1 MPRSA
6 FRQLELAVRHQE
18 PEQVREELARLA
30 PELGADVDR
39 LLHLDDELLVLEVHG
54 FVTGLRGE
62 RRARRRAEALC
73 RANAQL
79 KRLQSSTRTCDAN
92 LAVLDPLELLHPD
105 LVRAP
110 GMRFLELAGPG
121 VIVVALDVLRRA
133 RPLLLPKPDLT
144 AYLDAEALHLRWNL
158 GRGGLDL
165 RRSRPLVREDRQR
178 TLSVDVALP
187 VVRPAGAWLG
197 DMLTD
202 FGWVS

>member
-1 MPRSA
+1 MSQA
-6 FRQLELAVRHQE
+6 
-18 PEQVREELARLA
+18 
-30 PELGADVDR
+30 
-39 LLHLDDELLVLEVHG
+39 
-54 FVTGLRGE
+54 LRGE

-79 KRLQSSTRTCDAN
+79 KRLQSSTRTCDAD

-105 LVRAP
+105 LLRAP
-110 GMRFLELAGPG
+110 GMKFLELSIPNNR
-121 VIVVALDVLRRA
+121 VVVPLEVLRRA

-144 AYLDAEALHLRWNL
+144 AYVDAVALHLRWNL

-165 RRSRPLVREDRQR
+165 RRSRPLVREERQR
-178 TLSVDVALP
+178 TLSVDFASP
-187 VVRPAGAWLG
+187 VVRSGGAWLG